1 MKIPVRFIS
10 FFMVLVMALSLVGC
24 GMNTTE
30 STDPTSV
37 GNYGADGQN
46 DFDPRAVCE
55 GVTLTIAVPSKDD
68 VADYETNHMT
78 LAVEEALGV
87 NLSFQVIPS
96 SSYVDRL
103 SLMVAS
109 GADLPDIIYCGSGIS
124 IHDAHYDW
132 ANQGAIINLS
142 KYYEDPN
149 FSANI
154 TMMKRRLGVDFGW
167 HLSDAKGNIFAA
179 PRYDCYM
186 TDEASQ
192 KIWINTKIARQL
204 GFEELPATAEEF
216 LELVRAFHAAGDING
231 NGLDDEYA
239 LVGYD
244 ADLNWFRFLMSAY
257 VYAFDDYML
266 DVQND
271 KLSFAYTSDEWKA
284 GLKYVKTFFDEDLL
298 DISILFNDNAANQS
312 IAKDP
317 SNVQLAVVGHHP
329 LQIGTNDYE
338 TVALRLGFD
347 YVPAFSSAIK
357 KAESYYAPSLT
368 KAGGVITSDCE
379 NPDAAFLVLD
389 YMCSPDMSINNRY
402 GERGVT
408 WDYSKDVDAS
418 KLFEGTTPDSYV
430 GRLVNEYPVPFFY
443 CYPVDDFAWNA
454 GVVQNYCY
462 MQAGPAIGLPD
473 AWNGAAIRYDGG
485 TPESVN
491 YITWESRYV
500 QSVLDTLA
508 MRPDETILFFPMG
521 GNDRAE
527 VSEIQHSL
535 DNYVTESIRAFLSG
549 EWDIDEAWD
558 NYLSVLERIGIDRA
572 LEIYQN
578 SYNSTLQ

>member
-1 MKIPVRFIS
+1 MVAFFVMLAMVIS
-10 FFMVLVMALSLVGC
+10 LTGC
-24 GMNTTE
+24 GFNTSGSSSASATGDYNTGGE
-30 STDPTSV
+30 GSF
-37 GNYGADGQN
+37 N
-46 DFDPRAVCE
+46 PRSVCE

-68 VADYETNHMT
+68 VEDYETNHMT
-78 LAVEEALGV
+78 VAIEEALGV

-103 SLMVAS
+103 NLMVAS
-109 GADLPDIIYCGSGIS
+109 GADLPDIIYCGNGIS

-132 ANQGAIINLS
+132 ANQGAIISLNQ
-142 KYYEDPN
+142 YYEDPN

-154 TMMKRRLGVDFGW
+154 TMMKKQLGVDFGW
-167 HLSDAKGNIFAA
+167 HLSDANGNIYAA

-192 KIWINTKIARQL
+192 KIWINTKIAEQL
-204 GFEELPATAEEF
+204 GFEELPTTTEEF

-231 NGLDDEYA
+231 NGIDDEYA

-244 ADLNWFRFLMSAY
+244 TEMNWFRFMMSAY
-257 VYAFDDYML
+257 VYAFDDYFL
-266 DVQND
+266 NVQND
-271 KLSFAYTSDEWKA
+271 KLSFSYTCDAWKE

-298 DISILFNDNAANQS
+298 DFSILIQDNATYQR
-312 IAKDP
+312 IAKDA

-329 LQIGTNDYE
+329 LQIGTDDYE
-338 TVALRLGFD
+338 TIELRLGFD
-347 YVPAFSSAIK
+347 YVPAFSSPIK
-357 KAESYYAPSLT
+357 KAEAYYAPSLT

-402 GERGVT
+402 GEQGIT
-408 WDYSKDVDAS
+408 WDYGENVDAA
-418 KLFEGTTPDSYV
+418 KLFEGTTPDSYI
-430 GRLVNEYPVPFFY
+430 GRIADEYPVPFFY

-473 AWNGAAIRYDGG
+473 AWTGAAIRCDS
-485 TPESVN
+485 TAPESRN
-491 YITWESRYV
+491 YINWERKYV

-508 MRPDETILFFPMG
+508 MRPDEIVLFLPMRG
-521 GNDRAE
+521 DERAE
-527 VSEIQHSL
+527 VSEIQYSL
-535 DNYVTESIRAFLSG
+535 DNYVKESIGAFLSG
-549 EWDIDEAWD
+549 EWDIDEAWES
-558 NYLSVLERIGIDRA
+558 YLSVLEKIGIDRA

-578 SYNSTLQ
+578 SYNRTLQ

>member
-1 MKIPVRFIS
+1 MVA
-10 FFMVLVMALSLVGC
+10 FFMMLAMVISLTGC
-24 GMNTTE
+24 GFNTSGSSSASATGDYN
-30 STDPTSV
+30 TGGV
-37 GNYGADGQN
+37 GSFN
-46 DFDPRAVCE
+46 PRSVCE

-68 VADYETNHMT
+68 VEDYETNHMT
-78 LAVEEALGV
+78 VAIEEALGV

-103 SLMVAS
+103 NLMVAS
-109 GADLPDIIYCGSGIS
+109 GADLPDIIYCGNGIS

-132 ANQGAIINLS
+132 ANQGAIISLNQ
-142 KYYEDPN
+142 YYEDPN

-154 TMMKRRLGVDFGW
+154 TMMKKQLGVDFGW
-167 HLSDAKGNIFAA
+167 HLSDANGNIYAA

-192 KIWINTKIARQL
+192 KIWINTKIAEQL
-204 GFEELPATAEEF
+204 GFEELPTTTEEF

-231 NGLDDEYA
+231 NGIDDEYA

-244 ADLNWFRFLMSAY
+244 TEVNWFRFMMSAY
-257 VYAFDDYML
+257 VYAFDDYFL
-266 DVQND
+266 NVQND
-271 KLSFAYTSDEWKA
+271 KLSFSYTSDAWKE

-298 DISILFNDNAANQS
+298 DFSILIQDNATYQR
-312 IAKDP
+312 IAKDA

-329 LQIGTNDYE
+329 LQIGTDDYE
-338 TVALRLGFD
+338 TIELRLGFD
-347 YVPAFSSAIK
+347 YVPAFSSPIK
-357 KAESYYAPSLT
+357 KAEAYYAPSLT

-402 GERGVT
+402 GEQGIT
-408 WDYSKDVDAS
+408 WDYGENVDAA
-418 KLFEGTTPDSYV
+418 KLFEGTTPDSYI
-430 GRLVNEYPVPFFY
+430 GRIADEYPVPFFY

-473 AWNGAAIRYDGG
+473 AWTGAAIRCDST
-485 TPESVN
+485 TPESRN
-491 YITWESRYV
+491 YINWERKYV

-508 MRPDETILFFPMG
+508 MRPDEIVLFLPMRG
-521 GNDRAE
+521 DERAE
-527 VSEIQHSL
+527 VSEIQYSL
-535 DNYVTESIRAFLSG
+535 DNYVKESIGAFLSG
-549 EWDIDEAWD
+549 EWDIDEAWES
-558 NYLSVLERIGIDRA
+558 YLSVLEKIGIDRA

-578 SYNSTLQ
+578 SYNRTLQ